1 MDSVPRFFNSEPHS
15 GNPPIARGAGRYTGS
30 MQRLQAFKFQLI
42 PDGGQ
47 ERLMRRFAGCRRFV
61 YNKGLELQQKR
72 QGEGEKKLG
81 YAALCKTLT
90 SWKRD
95 PRYAWLR
102 EAHSQALQQALEDLD
117 RAYTN
122 FFESRAE
129 PPRFKKKGYRDS
141 FRYPQGV
148 RLDPANARIFLPKLG
163 WMKYRA
169 SREVL
174 GEIRSATVSA
184 RAGKWFVSIQTER
197 EVGEQKPRSRTPI
210 GIDVGIVRF
219 AAMSDGQHYAPL
231 HSFRKH
237 ERALAKAQQSFARKR
252 KFSQNWRKAR
262 AKVARIQARIA
273 DCRRDYLHQVS
284 SRLSKNHALVCIE
297 DLKVRNM
304 SRSASGTK
312 ESPGT
317 NVAAKSGLNKAI
329 LDQGWGEFERQ
340 LAYKLSWSGGI
351 LLAVPPENT
360 SRDCPC
366 CGHSSAENRQT
377 QEVFLCTAC
386 GYGENADTVGGI
398 NVLSRGLR
406 LALDEGRDIGGRTLR
421 VRLPQTLPSVSRCR
435 IARLACQANL
445 TGGRQ
450 QEPQPSESREALA
463 A

>member
-1 MDSVPRFFNSEPHS
+1 
-15 GNPPIARGAGRYTGS
+15 
-30 MQRLQAFKFQLI
+30 
-42 PDGGQ
+42 
-47 ERLMRRFAGCRRFV
+47 MRRFAGCRRFV

-340 LAYKLSWSGGI
+340 LAYKLSWSG
-351 LLAVPPENT
+351 
-360 SRDCPC
+360 SCSPC
-366 CGHSSAENRQT
+366 R
-377 QEVFLCTAC
+377 
-386 GYGENADTVGGI
+386 YGENADTVGGI

>member
-1 MDSVPRFFNSEPHS
+1 
-15 GNPPIARGAGRYTGS
+15 
-30 MQRLQAFKFQLI
+30 
-42 PDGGQ
+42 
-47 ERLMRRFAGCRRFV
+47 MRRFAGCRRFV

-117 RAYTN
+117 RGYTN